1 MREVIRILSIEE
13 EGLRATIRF
22 EENKITRL
30 TLAGRKSKVLDF
42 LERLAGG
49 DVIRPVATA

>member
-13 EGLRATIRF
+13 E
-22 EENKITRL
+22 NKITRL
-30 TLAGRKSKVLDF
+30 TLMGTKNKVLDF

>member
-13 EGLRATIRF
+13 EGLRVTIRF

-30 TLAGRKSKVLDF
+30 TLMGTKNKVLDF